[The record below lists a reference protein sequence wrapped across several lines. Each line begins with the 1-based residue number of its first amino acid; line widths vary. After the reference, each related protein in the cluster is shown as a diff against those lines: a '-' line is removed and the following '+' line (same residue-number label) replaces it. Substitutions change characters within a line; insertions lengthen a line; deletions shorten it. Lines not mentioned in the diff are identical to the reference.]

1 MTDAECVAFLR
12 WALPRLGMRWAGFRR
27 VRRQVCRRMAKR
39 LRELE
44 LSDPAAYRV
53 HLEAYPEEWPV
64 LDGLCRIP
72 ISRFFRDRGM
82 WQALA
87 REALPVLAAG
97 TRELRVWSAG
107 CASGEEPYTLAILW
121 QAELAGR
128 FPDVRLRV
136 VASDAEPHLLERA
149 RRGLYGWSSL
159 KEVPP
164 ALRDAAFE
172 REDHAFRLR
181 EALRSGID
189 FVCQDIRRAQPDGPF
204 GLILCRNLA
213 FTYFD
218 EAGQREVLD
227 ALTARTAPG
236 GALVIGAHERLPV
249 PAPGFEP
256 WLEARG
262 IYRRSGP

>member
-1 MTDAECVAFLR
+1 
-12 WALPRLGMRWAGFRR
+12 
-27 VRRQVCRRMAKR
+27 VRRQVCRRVARR
-39 LRELE
+39 LRELD
-44 LSDPAAYRV
+44 LPDVAAYRA
-53 HLEAYPEEWPV
+53 HLESRPEEWPI

-87 REALPVLAAG
+87 REVLPALATG

-128 FPDVRLRV
+128 FPEVRLHV
-136 VASDAEPHLLERA
+136 VASDADPHLLERA
-149 RRGLYGWSSL
+149 RLGIYGWSSL

-164 ALRDAAFE
+164 TLRDVSFE
-172 REDHAFRLR
+172 RGDHAFRLR
-181 EALRSGID
+181 ESLRSGVD
-189 FVCQDIRRAQPDGPF
+189 FVCQDIRRAQPDRSF
-204 GLILCRNLA
+204 QLVLCRNLA

-218 EAGQREVLD
+218 DAGQREILG
-227 ALTARTAPG
+227 ALAERTAPG
-236 GALVIGAHERLPV
+236 GALVIGAHERLP
-249 PAPGFEP
+249 ADAAGFAP